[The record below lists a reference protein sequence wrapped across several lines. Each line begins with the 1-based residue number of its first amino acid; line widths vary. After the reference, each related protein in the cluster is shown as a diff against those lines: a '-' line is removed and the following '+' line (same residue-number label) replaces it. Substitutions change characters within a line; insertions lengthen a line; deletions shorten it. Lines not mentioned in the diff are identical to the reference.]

1 MTSPKKILVE
11 LGLSLWCVV
20 IDLAVCV
27 KRLVVCHASFGYN
40 NHTFFSYVL
49 DKVMGRISVS
59 VTDSME
65 GPEVSSHPLSLPRL
79 ARIRQRRPARLR
91 RGDQ

>member
-40 NHTFFSYVL
+40 NHTFFTYVL

-65 GPEVSSHPLSLPRL
+65 GLRL
-79 ARIRQRRPARLR
+79 APILCLCRVLR
-91 RGDQ
+91 VFDNGDQPD